1 MAKRLE
7 DRLKRSHVLL
17 MRHPETAFYSGIFMM
32 GKSRI
37 ADDNCP
43 TAYTDGID
51 KVYGREFCSKLTD
64 AEFRGL
70 IMHENLHVALKHMSR
85 FKALFKDDA
94 ELVNA
99 SADYVVNDIIMSF
112 EDKEHC
118 HLPEGGLYDAKYHN
132 WSVNQVIRDLKKQQ
146 EEGKQPNLETLDDHG
161 FGDSEGSGEGGQGD
175 GDSQDAHGKPKPMTG
190 EEQKAFDK
198 EVDKALR
205 EGKLIAGRFGNKT
218 PRAIDDTLAPRIDW
232 KAVLKDFV
240 MSVTKGAEE
249 YTWRRFNKRYLA
261 DDIYLPSTE
270 NDTVGE
276 LVVAID
282 TSGSIGSRELNSFA
296 SEVASICETCTPDK
310 VRILWWD
317 TQVHGEQIFTSDYQD
332 IVKLLKPQ
340 GGGGT
345 EAQCIAD
352 YINEKKINAEGVIV
366 FTDGYFWDTPRWDI
380 DTKTLWVVTDTE
392 QYVPSSGTVVK
403 QDYV

>member
-37 ADDNCP
+37 ADDDCP

-51 KVYGREFCSKLTD
+51 KVYGREFCSNLTD

-85 FKALFKDDA
+85 FKAEFKDNA
-94 ELVNA
+94 QLVNA
-99 SADYVVNDIIMSF
+99 AADYVVNDIIMSF
-112 EDKEHC
+112 EDKTHC
-118 HLPEGGLYDAKYHN
+118 MLPEGGLYDAKYHN
-132 WSVNQVIRDLKKQQ
+132 WSVNQVIRALKKQQ
-146 EEGKQPNLETLDDHG
+146 KEGGQPNLKTLDDHG
-161 FGDSEGSGEGGQGD
+161 FGEEEKQS
-175 GDSQDAHGKPKPMTG
+175 KPMTG
-190 EEQKAFDK
+190 EEQKSLNK

-205 EGKLIAGRFGNKT
+205 EGKLLASRFSSVT
-218 PRAIDDTLAPRIDW
+218 PRAIDESLAPKIDW
-232 KAVLKDFV
+232 RLVLKDFV
-240 MSVTKGAEE
+240 MSVTKGADE

-276 LVVAID
+276 LVIAID
-282 TSGSIGSRELNSFA
+282 TSGSIGGKQLSAFA
-296 SEVASICETCTPDK
+296 SEVASICETCSPEK
-310 VRILWWD
+310 VRVLWWD
-317 TQVHGEQIFTSDYQD
+317 TEIHGEQVFTSNYQD
-332 IVKLLKPQ
+332 IANLLKPE

-345 EAQCIAD
+345 DAQCIVD
-352 YINEKKINAEGVIV
+352 YVNKKKINAEGVIV
-366 FTDGYFWDTPRWDI
+366 FTDGHFWKKPVWNTDI
-380 DTKTLWVVTDTE
+380 KTLWVVTDT
-392 QYVPSSGTVVK
+392 QSYIPNNGIVVT
-403 QDYV
+403 QDNV

>member
-32 GKSRI
+32 GKSKI

-43 TAYTDGID
+43 TAYTNGVD
-51 KVYGREFCSKLTD
+51 KVYGREFCSKLND

-85 FKALFKDDA
+85 FKAEFKDNPQ
-94 ELVNA
+94 LMNA

-118 HLPEGGLYDAKYHN
+118 KLPQGGLYDEKYHN
-132 WSVNQVIRDLKKQQ
+132 WSVNQVCRDLKKQQ
-146 EEGKQPNLETLDDHG
+146 DEGEQPNLETLDDHG
-161 FGDSEGSGEGGQGD
+161 FGESDGDGEGDGQPT
-175 GDSQDAHGKPKPMTG
+175 DAHGNGKNKSMTS
-190 EEQKAFDK
+190 EEQKAQDK
-198 EVDKALR
+198 EIDKALR
-205 EGKLIAGRFGNKT
+205 EGKLLAGRFGGKT
-218 PRAIDDTLAPRIDW
+218 PQSIDQTLAPKIDW
-232 KAVLKDFV
+232 KVVLKDFV
-240 MSVTKGAEE
+240 MSVTKGIDE
-249 YTWRRFNKRYLA
+249 YTWRKFNKRYLA

-270 NDTVGE
+270 NDSIGE

-282 TSGSIGSRELNSFA
+282 TSGSIGGKELSSFA

-317 TQVHGEQIFTSDYQD
+317 TEVHGEQVFTDNYED
-332 IVKLLKPQ
+332 IASLLKPQ

-345 EAQCIAD
+345 SPQCVAD
-352 YINEKKINAEGVIV
+352 YINEKKINAEGVLV
-366 FTDGYFWDTPRWDI
+366 FEVPRWDI
-380 DTKTLWVVTDTE
+380 SSKTLWVVTGTE
-392 QYVPSSGTVVK
+392 SHIPSNGTVVT